1 MKVDQIMSSPVV
13 AVNPTNPISHAKNLM
28 LRHKVKRLV
37 VMDRGNPIG
46 MLSMRDIAERL
57 GKGSSSWRR
66 RPIDNIP
73 IARVMSK
80 GIIAVSTSSDLNKA
94 AALMLKHDISSLIV
108 LDGKKVAGV
117 VTKTDLARAFSE
129 NLTGRSK
136 VRDLMSSN
144 PVTVNRRHSLARVV
158 ELMQEYGVRRVVV
171 VDGER
176 PVGMVTESDV
186 AFAQLEQ
193 PGAGVKE
200 REVKFTRRLDRAS
213 RPRARYIKY
222 VALLT
227 AEDVMRP
234 ELLTVEAG
242 EDAARAA
249 ALMLEHG
256 ISGLPVIEG
265 EELVGIITKT
275 DLTKGISRLGV

>member
-1 MKVDQIMSSPVV
+1 MDQIMSSPVV

-80 GIIAVSTSSDLNKA
+80 GIVAVSTSSDLNKA

-171 VDGER
+171 VDGKR
-176 PVGMVTESDV
+176 PVGIVTESDV

-234 ELLTVEAG
+234 ELLTVEADD
-242 EDAARAA
+242 DAARAA

>member
-1 MKVDQIMSSPVV
+1 MKVNQIMSSPVV

-171 VDGER
+171 VDGRR
-176 PVGMVTESDV
+176 PVGIVTESDV

-234 ELLTVEAG
+234 ELLTVEAD

-265 EELVGIITKT
+265 EDLVGIITKT